1 MVCVVNQF
9 MGTLN
14 VHGAGFSPNPYLN
27 SLSETLDQMNRQ
39 FQQQQ
44 YDKVLEDFEESI
56 EESKKEEEEK
66 RDIYYRG
73 IFQ

>member
-1 MVCVVNQF
+1 MIKSSFIEKKEKCMVCVVNQF

-39 FQQQQ
+39 FQQTA
-44 YDKVLEDFEESI
+44 V
-56 EESKKEEEEK
+56 
-66 RDIYYRG
+66 R
-73 IFQ
+73 